1 LGALLLEDEKDF
13 IDKKDHA
20 PFIVQEHEL

>member
-1 LGALLLEDEKDF
+1 LGAVLLEDEKDF
-13 IDKKDHA
+13 IDKKDQA